1 MAGSASTGQHLDEL
15 CVVSWNVASLKTLT
29 ESLHARHTARRDSAF
44 EPFKTVEEAVCN
56 YLDELGADILCLQ
69 EVKYTQKTFDADIRS
84 TGARA
89 QGWESAWSLSRPPS
103 QRLGMDGVATFCR
116 TGRMQ
121 AADAAALG
129 SIALDCEGRCVY
141 TDHGA

>member
-1 MAGSASTGQHLDEL
+1 MDDMSTVRSPLASLLVMDTNPQPTLKIM
-15 CVVSWNVASLKTLT
+15 SWNVAAWATTCKLIVEHYGSVDAWLQ
-29 ESLHARHTARRDSAF
+29 RHG
-44 EPFKTVEEAVCN
+44 V
-56 YLDELGADILCLQ
+56 DILCLQ
-69 EVKYTQKTFDADIRS
+69 EVKYTQKTFDADIRA